1 MALQTEAQ
9 LVASSQ
15 VTDLVRRNL
24 PGTACNQD
32 LVTAKVLTNTQL
44 IKISAK
50 AASADTARRCA
61 QEYATDYLARRQ
73 QVAAAAQTGQLAALT
88 AQLAATEKALATATA
103 VANSPHPPPG
113 AAARVEAESAL
124 LAAVQS
130 QVGQL
135 QALSTQPGN
144 LVVAAS
150 AAPTA
155 SSFSPA
161 LAALAGAAL
170 GLLLGMLLAIARER
184 RRRRQ
189 LADAEV
195 DQPGLPTLAAIS
207 DPGASKGRGGKHAQ
221 PNLPEPAD
229 DEEFRQAA
237 VILLAHAAPK
247 SLIAVTSLSVA
258 DETAVPTL
266 RLARALAAAGYR
278 VAVVEAV
285 TKNPQ
290 VAALLGV
297 VARAGLSDILTTPRD
312 GIPPPVS
319 FTVAGLTVITAGEEP
334 AKSGPCFPG
343 PRMTELLAQL
353 KDQHDFVLM
362 VTGVLNTAD
371 GLGPLLAADEAV
383 LVVHDAAA
391 GLADIEPAQ
400 TLIERLGA
408 HLLGLVVIRGPIRP
422 ADKSSVS
429 IPVPAVWPGTVPQPP
444 PASPSRSPHGV
455 LGGAG
460 EELDPA
466 GRTLPGRGR
475 S

>member
-1 MALQTEAQ
+1 MSRAWCSPASTQGVVGAGGTPSADDRSPASRGTGHGTASLPECRGARRVPGDAPLLANDRGPGADLRYRRLLLRGSESGSYSASATILVRALVGNAYSPETSTTQAATVALQTEAQ

-24 PGTACNQD
+24 PGTTCNQD

-161 LAALAGAAL
+161 LAAVAGACL

-207 DPGASKGRGGKHAQ
+207 DPGASKGR
-221 PNLPEPAD
+221 E
-229 DEEFRQAA
+229 
-237 VILLAHAAPK
+237 
-247 SLIAVTSLSVA
+247 
-258 DETAVPTL
+258 
-266 RLARALAAAGYR
+266 
-278 VAVVEAV
+278 
-285 TKNPQ
+285 
-290 VAALLGV
+290 
-297 VARAGLSDILTTPRD
+297 
-312 GIPPPVS
+312 VS
-319 FTVAGLTVITAGEEP
+319 
-334 AKSGPCFPG
+334 
-343 PRMTELLAQL
+343 M
-353 KDQHDFVLM
+353 
-362 VTGVLNTAD
+362 
-371 GLGPLLAADEAV
+371 
-383 LVVHDAAA
+383 
-391 GLADIEPAQ
+391 
-400 TLIERLGA
+400 
-408 HLLGLVVIRGPIRP
+408 
-422 ADKSSVS
+422 
-429 IPVPAVWPGTVPQPP
+429 
-444 PASPSRSPHGV
+444 PSRTCPSP
-455 LGGAG
+455 
-460 EELDPA
+460 PTMRSS
-466 GRTLPGRGR
+466 GRPRSYFLPTPPSSR
-475 S
+475 SSQ